1 MLAYIGLDNLIISD
15 LLRTIFYHRLDIIFV
30 QLNDLFGLVDVHI
43 VCPLQISWI
52 VVAMSWLIHIL
63 ISIELPVYPNSSIVL
78 EDIQVLF
85 EFVPQIITS
94 WLTLISSWSDAS
106 ALIST
111 LICTRISISMTTMIM
126 HTILITVEL
135 LLLLKICLN
144 AIDSAL
150 SIFSLNDVN

>member
-1 MLAYIGLDNLIISD
+1 MLGYIGLDNLIISN
-15 LLRTIFYHRLDIIFV
+15 LLRTIFYDRLDIIFV
-30 QLNDLFGLVDVHI
+30 QLNDSLGLVDVHI

-52 VVAMSWLIHIL
+52 MVAMSWLIHIL

-85 EFVPQIITS
+85 ELIHQIITT
-94 WLTLISSWSDAS
+94 WLTLISSWSHAS

-111 LICTRISISMTTMIM
+111 LVCTSMTTMSSMIV
-126 HTILITVEL
+126 HAILITIEL

-144 AIDSAL
+144 AIDSTL

>member
-30 QLNDLFGLVDVHI
+30 QLNDSFGLVDVHI

-52 VVAMSWLIHIL
+52 VLAMSWLIHIL

-85 EFVPQIITS
+85 ELVHQIIT
-94 WLTLISSWSDAS
+94 T
-106 ALIST
+106 
-111 LICTRISISMTTMIM
+111 
-126 HTILITVEL
+126 
-135 LLLLKICLN
+135 
-144 AIDSAL
+144 
-150 SIFSLNDVN
+150 